1 MKLQNIRN
9 GHYQSVH
16 PPRVTPDPTS
26 PTKNVFLTPPIENNA
41 SPTQNNAPYS
51 PGPPPPPP
59 KKTPPTLPTQ
69 NNPPRNPTYPK

>member
-9 GHYQSVH
+9 GHYQSVQ

-51 PGPPPPPP
+51 PSHPTHP
-59 KKTPPTLPTQ
+59 K
-69 NNPPRNPTYPK
+69 